1 MGTLWRSQPMQLIQ
15 LFVQIEAAHD
25 TVDELGQLGL
35 VEFRDQ
41 NPEVNAFQRNFVNEV
56 KRCDE
61 MERKLRFFEEQVRK
75 EKGLTTIL
83 RGISVTDANASSSSG
98 ISIDELEGR
107 CEDLEKELIQLNTN
121 QQMLDRNYNELIELQ
136 HVLSADNHFFSEN
149 PGAARGE
156 FAARSPL
163 VPEAQQQAESSGSKS
178 VKLGFLTGVIV
189 RNKVPSFE
197 RVLWRA
203 TRGNLYMKQSDIDGQ
218 IKDPNT
224 GDWLEKNVFIIF
236 FSGERVQ
243 AKIKKICESFGA
255 TIYPCP
261 ENPNDR
267 QKFLSEVTVRLQDL
281 EVVLARSLE
290 HRKQVLSGVA
300 MYLQTWKAKVMKE
313 KSIYHTMNLFNYDLG
328 RKCLIAEG
336 WCPQTAT
343 EDIQLA
349 LRRATQ
355 RSKALVPSILS
366 IVPTDEVPPTYFH
379 TNKYTKAFQEIV
391 NAYGMAHYR
400 EVNPAAISLITFPFL
415 FGVMFADVGHGI
427 FLLMFSL
434 FMILKEKQL
443 MATKLNEIVQMPFG
457 GRYVLFLMS
466 LYAIYIG
473 FIYNELFS
481 VSMDIFGSSYFNP
494 PEFNASCS
502 DCVASGTFM
511 NWTGKAYP
519 FGVDP
524 AWKGAPNELDYYNS
538 FKMKLS
544 ILLGVTQM
552 SIGIFFSLAN
562 YMHEKQP
569 MKWINIVFQF
579 IPQIVFLWSIFG
591 YMCVLII
598 VKWCTDYRV
607 ANPGGPSVP
616 YILPMI
622 IQMFLSPSSAPY
634 PFIGRYEINHDS
646 SGNVLMTGPSQHK
659 LQVFLVIIAL
669 LMVPLMLLPKPFL
682 LKHFND
688 QRRHHKLVEVQQ
700 SDDEPAHPS
709 GQHPSA
715 SSSSSGGGGGHGGH
729 GEEFDFTEVFIH
741 QIIHTIEFV
750 LGAISNTASYLRL
763 WALSLAHSELSTV
776 FWNRIVIASLG
787 GAWWQ
792 VFIAFSVWAG
802 ASFAVLLVM
811 ETLSAFLHA
820 LRLHWV
826 EFQNKFYIGD
836 GRRFLPYS
844 YERVLSEDDAE

>member
-1 MGTLWRSQPMQLIQ
+1 MGSLWRSQPMQLIQ

-35 VEFRDQ
+35 VEFRDL

-83 RGISVTDANASSSSG
+83 RGISVEGAASSSSG

-107 CEDLEKELIQLNTN
+107 CDDLEKELIQLNNN
-121 QQMLDRNYNELIELQ
+121 QQMLDRNFNELIELQ
-136 HVLSADNHFFSEN
+136 HVLSADNIFFNEN
-149 PGAARGE
+149 PNAANGD
-156 FAARSPL
+156 FGSRSPL
-163 VPEAQQQAESSGSKS
+163 LAEGGQPEVTAGKS
-178 VKLGFLTGVIV
+178 VKLGFLTGVVV

-203 TRGNLYMKQSDIDGQ
+203 TRGNLYMKQSDIEGQ
-218 IKDPNT
+218 IKDPNN
-224 GDWLEKNVFIIF
+224 GEYQEKNVFIIF
-236 FSGERVQ
+236 FSGERSQ

-261 ENPNDR
+261 ENANDR
-267 QKFLSEVTVRLQDL
+267 AKFLSEVTVRLQDL

-300 MYLQTWKAKVMKE
+300 MYLQAWKAKVMKE
-313 KSIYHTMNLFNYDLG
+313 KSIYHTMNLFNYDIG

-355 RSKALVPSILS
+355 RSRALVPSILS
-366 IVPTDEVPPTYFH
+366 IIPTNEVPPTYFE

-434 FMILKEKQL
+434 FMIIKEKQL
-443 MATKLNEIVQMPFG
+443 MAAKLNEIVQMPFG

-473 FIYNELFS
+473 FIYNEFFS
-481 VSMDIFGSSYFNP
+481 VSMDIFGSQFYNDP
-494 PEFNASCS
+494 RYYNANCI
-502 DCVASGTFM
+502 DCFPQGYYM
-511 NWTGKAYP
+511 NWTNKTYA

-552 SIGIFFSLAN
+552 SVGIFFSLAN

-579 IPQIVFLWSIFG
+579 IPQIVFLWAIFG

-598 VKWCTDYRV
+598 VKWCTDFRV
-607 ANPGGPSVP
+607 ANPGGPAVP

-622 IQMFLSPSSAPY
+622 IQMFLSPGQAPY
-634 PFIGRYEINHDS
+634 PFIGEPHVVPDPINPTTAPAIEYNSPTQLHI
-646 SGNVLMTGPSQHK
+646 Q
-659 LQVFLVIIAL
+659 QFLVAIAL
-669 LMVPLMLLPKPFL
+669 IMVPLMLLPKPFL
-682 LKHFND
+682 LRSHHNNLKKHHELIEAQN
-688 QRRHHKLVEVQQ
+688 
-700 SDDEPAHPS
+700 SDEEPAHPA
-709 GQHPSA
+709 GQHPAA
-715 SSSSSGGGGGHGGH
+715 SSGGGHGGH

-776 FWNRIVIASLG
+776 FWNRIVIASLS

-792 VFIAFSVWAG
+792 VFIAWSVWAG
-802 ASFAVLLVM
+802 ASFAVLLIM

-836 GRRFLPYS
+836 GRRFLPFS
-844 YERVLSEDDAE
+844 YERVLSEDDEA